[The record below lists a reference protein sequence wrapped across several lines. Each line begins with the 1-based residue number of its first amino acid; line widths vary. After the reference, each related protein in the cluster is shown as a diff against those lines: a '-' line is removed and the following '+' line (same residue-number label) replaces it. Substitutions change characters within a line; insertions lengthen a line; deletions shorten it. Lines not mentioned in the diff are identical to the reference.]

1 MEVIL
6 SSSTRTWKNSEFGST
21 RIWESDPNDELP
33 KNLSKSF
40 VEITLMIIS
49 GVGDG
54 VMQAAN
60 EEVFENKRF
69 DAIAKY
75 FDYFSTGRLNFCLF
89 GQPKPKMASN

>member
-1 MEVIL
+1 
-6 SSSTRTWKNSEFGST
+6 
-21 RIWESDPNDELP
+21 
-33 KNLSKSF
+33 
-40 VEITLMIIS
+40 MIIS

-75 FDYFSTGRLNFCLF
+75 FDYFSTGRLNFCQI
-89 GQPKPKMASN
+89 GQPKIKISLNWWKPLGFLKYSYIPR